1 MAEAAERDRRGAWA
15 AGLLG
20 FAFGG
25 FLDGILLHQVLQWHH
40 LLSGWEGR
48 ATLEQLRFHTFWD
61 GIFHAAHYAILAAGL
76 ALLWARPGAGPVRL
90 GLGWFAIGFGA
101 WHVLDA
107 VVNHWALGLHRIRQD
122 SPQPLLWDLVFFGL
136 GAAALALGW
145 ARRRGPGRLRSGAA
159 AALVLL
165 AGAGAALPA
174 RGPAFAALTL
184 PEGAAGPESAMRL
197 AAAAGADLVGADA
210 AGGVWLFRTAEPR
223 RLARAALAQGAR
235 PAPLPRPAAGG
246 CLSTL

>member
-1 MAEAAERDRRGAWA
+1 MAAAADGDRRGAWA

-136 GAAALALGW
+136 GLAAIALGW
-145 ARRRGPGRLRSGAA
+145 AWRRRGPGLSRGAA
-159 AALVLL
+159 SLVLL
-165 AGAGAALPA
+165 LGAAGAALPA
-174 RGPAFAALTL
+174 RGPVLVAFAL
-184 PEGAAGPESAMRL
+184 PAEQAPLLADLADARL
-197 AAAAGADLVGADA
+197 AGLTPGFVVLAATDA
-210 AGGVWLFRTAEPR
+210 A
-223 RLARAALAQGAR
+223 RLRRAALALGAI
-235 PAPLPRPAAGG
+235 PAPLPSLPGL
-246 CLSTL
+246 CLTRL